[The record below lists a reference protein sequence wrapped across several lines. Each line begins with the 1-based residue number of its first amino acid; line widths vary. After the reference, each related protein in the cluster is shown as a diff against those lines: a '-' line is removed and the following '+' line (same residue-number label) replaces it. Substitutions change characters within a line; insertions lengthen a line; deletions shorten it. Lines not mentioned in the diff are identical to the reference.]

1 MKLCAH
7 SLAKWSFSAANS
19 KNEKLYL
26 LTEYSFYLKFINVLY
41 LNKRNNNLRCQIKFV
56 KQLYQNNNN
65 KTYYYDLFN
74 VCES

>member
-1 MKLCAH
+1 MKLCAP

-19 KNEKLYL
+19 KNEKKYL

-41 LNKRNNNLRCQIKFV
+41 LNKRNNNLRCQIKFF

-65 KTYYYDLFN
+65 KTYYYYLFN
-74 VCES
+74 V